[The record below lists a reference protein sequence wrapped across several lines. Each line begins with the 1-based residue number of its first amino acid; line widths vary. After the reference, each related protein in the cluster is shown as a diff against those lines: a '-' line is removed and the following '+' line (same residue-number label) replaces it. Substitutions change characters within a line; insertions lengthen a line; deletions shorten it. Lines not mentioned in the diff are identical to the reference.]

1 MGFLMGHCGLPP
13 ALTVYHSAA
22 FLHCPIWLSDLGHR
36 DTFEIRFGLGLKK
49 WTQTFLGNLGV
60 KIWKGRE
67 MTSQERV
74 EGR

>member
-1 MGFLMGHCGLPP
+1 
-13 ALTVYHSAA
+13 
-22 FLHCPIWLSDLGHR
+22 
-36 DTFEIRFGLGLKK
+36 LKK